1 MTSWLLAMVLW
12 LLTPLIVTAQPND
25 QARDLFASTEAS
37 VFQVRVIDKST
48 NNKSSTGSGFLI
60 EESGILAT
68 NYHVVSSVVDKPE
81 KYRVEILLKDEQPV
95 EATIITLDIV
105 HDLAL
110 LQTRPLDAPVLPLA
124 QQEPAK
130 GETVYS
136 IGFPYDLGITV
147 IAGTWNGLAPHSA
160 SPRVHFS
167 GSLNPGMSGGPA
179 FNNANEII
187 GVNVST
193 AGNQMSFLVPVQS
206 LRELFDNRPAEPL
219 TSFNELIARQLTAN
233 NKRLMD
239 EMMAGDWSTVPL
251 AGAHALGEV
260 TGFLRCW
267 GNSKDESNKQDN
279 RPFFATRSCQT
290 DHNISVTS
298 QFFTGKF
305 ELQFYWIESDELS
318 PTRFYD
324 YYENVYSQYRPGNA
338 GTKRDLGPWRCE
350 EDFVIAGHTKTER
363 TKTVFCTRAYKKFTG
378 LYDVMFLQGSV
389 DREQQAFMS
398 HFTLSGTTRE
408 QALRF
413 TAQFMESGVW

>member
-160 SPRVHFS
+160 SPPVHFS
-167 GSLNPGMSGGPA
+167 G
-179 FNNANEII
+179 
-187 GVNVST
+187 
-193 AGNQMSFLVPVQS
+193 
-206 LRELFDNRPAEPL
+206 
-219 TSFNELIARQLTAN
+219 
-233 NKRLMD
+233 
-239 EMMAGDWSTVPL
+239 
-251 AGAHALGEV
+251 
-260 TGFLRCW
+260 
-267 GNSKDESNKQDN
+267 
-279 RPFFATRSCQT
+279 
-290 DHNISVTS
+290 
-298 QFFTGKF
+298 
-305 ELQFYWIESDELS
+305 
-318 PTRFYD
+318 
-324 YYENVYSQYRPGNA
+324 
-338 GTKRDLGPWRCE
+338 
-350 EDFVIAGHTKTER
+350 
-363 TKTVFCTRAYKKFTG
+363 
-378 LYDVMFLQGSV
+378 
-389 DREQQAFMS
+389 
-398 HFTLSGTTRE
+398 
-408 QALRF
+408 
-413 TAQFMESGVW
+413 